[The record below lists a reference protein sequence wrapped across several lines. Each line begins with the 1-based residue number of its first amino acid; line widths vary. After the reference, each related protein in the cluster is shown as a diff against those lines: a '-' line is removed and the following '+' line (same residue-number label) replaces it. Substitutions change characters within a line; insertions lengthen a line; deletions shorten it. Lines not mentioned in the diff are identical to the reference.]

1 MLDKKTT
8 TTKALAQAAL
18 AVFSNTG
25 YAQAGIEQIA
35 QEAGI
40 GKSTVYEYYKTKE
53 DLFLAAIMEGA
64 EGWIADLQEIGRQT
78 SDPAKRLER
87 VAELYLESCE
97 ENQQGTRL
105 FLEVI
110 TQTCLQGG
118 IFYERPHL
126 IRELHQRIVR
136 ILVDYLLEGVSR
148 GQLKPDI
155 ARQAEKISIN
165 LMAFLDGILMH
176 GLIEKGYID
185 VRAQI
190 ALFMEHTIPLL
201 INNPAKIQKQE

>member
-1 MLDKKTT
+1 MTDKKNARTREI
-8 TTKALAQAAL
+8 AQAAL

-53 DLFLAAIMEGA
+53 ELFLAAIMEGA
-64 EGWIADLQEIGRQT
+64 EDWITDLQEIGGKT
-78 SDPAKRLER
+78 SDPVQRLSLI
-87 VAELYLESCE
+87 AELYLESCE
-97 ENQQGTRL
+97 KNQQGTRL

-110 TQTCLQGG
+110 TQTCLRGG

-136 ILVDYLLEGVSR
+136 IMVDYLLDGVSR
-148 GQLKPDI
+148 RQLKPGI
-155 ARQAEKISIN
+155 ARNAEKICIN

-176 GLIEKGYID
+176 GLIEKGYIN
-185 VRAQI
+185 VREQI
-190 ALFMEHTIPLL
+190 ALFLEHMIPLL
-201 INNPAKIQKQE
+201 TTGQDGKSKH